1 MEKEEMDASTILEK
15 DWGNLVI
22 DAVEVRNALQLQ

>member
-1 MEKEEMDASTILEK
+1 MEKEEMYASTILEK

-22 DAVEVRNALQLQ
+22 DAVEVRNSL